1 MKFMAK
7 VAVFDSGLGSLSII
21 RSLQKTCKMEIIYFA
36 DQKNFPYGTKTE
48 IKLEE
53 IIKKT
58 IKNLDAKFSPDLII
72 IGSNT
77 PTIILGLENRKI
89 IGVNPPLNDAIKI
102 SKTKN
107 IAVLATKSLV
117 NSNKFLNYIE
127 SCKLP
132 NQFII
137 HKINSS
143 NLVELVESGKFLTD
157 ENYCRKIIRRSLKR
171 IFSQNKIDVA
181 TLSSTHLPFLKK
193 ILKSEFSNVQFID
206 PADNL
211 AIKICKKIKQ
221 SNIQKNSL
229 KIYSSDQTGLFQKN
243 LIKMGI
249 KKKIKFFSI

>member
-7 VAVFDSGLGSLSII
+7 IAVFDSGLGSLSII

-89 IGVNPPLNDAIKI
+89 IGVNPPLNEAIKI

-193 ILKSEFSNVQFID
+193 ILKSEFPNVQFID

-243 LIKMGI
+243 LIKIGI
-249 KKKIKFFSI
+249 KKKIKFLSI

>member
-1 MKFMAK
+1 MAK
-7 VAVFDSGLGSLSII
+7 IAVFDSGLGSLSII

-89 IGVNPPLNDAIKI
+89 IGVNPPLNEAIKI

-193 ILKSEFSNVQFID
+193 ILKSEFPNVQFID

-249 KKKIKFFSI
+249 KKKIKFLSI

>member
-1 MKFMAK
+1 MAK
-7 VAVFDSGLGSLSII
+7 IAIFDSGLGSLSLIK
-21 RSLQKTCKMEIIYFA
+21 SLQRTCKMKIIYFA

-58 IKNLDAKFSPDLII
+58 IKSLDTKFSPDLII

-77 PTIILGLENRKI
+77 PTIILGIENKKI
-89 IGVNPPLNDAIKI
+89 IGVNPPLKEATKI

-117 NSNKFLNYIE
+117 SSKKFLEYIE
-127 SCKLP
+127 KCKLP
-132 NQFII
+132 NQVLI

-157 ENYCRKIIRRSLKR
+157 KNYCRKIIRRSLKKT
-171 IFSQNKIDVA
+171 FSQNKIDVA
-181 TLSSTHLPFLKK
+181 TLSSTHLPFLKT
-193 ILKSEFSNVQFID
+193 ILKSEFPNVQFID

-221 SNIQKNSL
+221 HNKQNSL
-229 KIYSSDQTGLFQKN
+229 KIYSSDQTDLFQKN

-249 KKKIKFFSI
+249 KKKIEFFSI

>member
-7 VAVFDSGLGSLSII
+7 IAVFDSGLGSLSII

-89 IGVNPPLNDAIKI
+89 IGVNPPLNEAIKI

-157 ENYCRKIIRRSLKR
+157 ENYCRKIIRRLLKR

-193 ILKSEFSNVQFID
+193 ILKSEFPNVQFID

-249 KKKIKFFSI
+249 KKKIKFLSI

>member
-7 VAVFDSGLGSLSII
+7 IAVFDSGLGSLSII
-21 RSLQKTCKMEIIYFA
+21 RSLQKSCKMEIIYFA

-89 IGVNPPLNDAIKI
+89 IGVNPPLNEAIKI

-107 IAVLATKSLV
+107 IAVLGTKSLV
-117 NSNKFLNYIE
+117 CSNKFLNYIE
-127 SCKLP
+127 NCKLP

-137 HKINSS
+137 HKINAS
-143 NLVELVESGKFLTD
+143 NLVELVESGRFLTD

-193 ILKSEFSNVQFID
+193 ILKSEFPNVQFVD

-249 KKKIKFFSI
+249 KKKIEFFSI

>member
-1 MKFMAK
+1 MAK
-7 VAVFDSGLGSLSII
+7 IAVFDSGLGSLSII
-21 RSLQKTCKMEIIYFA
+21 KSLQKTCKMEIIYFA

-48 IKLEE
+48 KKLEE

-58 IKNLDAKFSPDLII
+58 IKNLDIKFSPDLII

-77 PTIILGLENRKI
+77 PTIILELESKKI
-89 IGVNPPLNDAIKI
+89 IGVNPPLKEATKI

-117 NSNKFLNYIE
+117 NSKKFLNYIE
-127 SCKLP
+127 KCKLP
-132 NQFII
+132 NQVLI

-157 ENYCRKIIRRSLKR
+157 ENYCRKIIRRILKKT
-171 IFSQNKIDVA
+171 FSQKKIDVA
-181 TLSSTHLPFLKK
+181 TLSSTHLPFLRT
-193 ILKSEFSNVQFID
+193 ILKSEFPNVQFID
-206 PADNL
+206 PSDNL
-211 AIKICKKIKQ
+211 AIKICKKLKQ
-221 SNIQKNSL
+221 NNIQKNSL

-249 KKKIKFFSI
+249 KKKIEFFSI